1 MLPKQRARGL
11 LVLAQPAH
19 GLGDEQVA
27 LAVLLR
33 RGDVRRRRRLGPK
46 LLQLRLQLEHAG
58 LERGVRRVPLGA
70 RARVADGVA
79 EGALE
84 LGADGEERLR
94 LLARRLLGLAE
105 ALGDLGELQPGV
117 LEPALGGAQA
127 GGDGVAVA
135 LEGAELLVGEAL
147 LLEGRLGELEAALG
161 VVAGVGQPRLE
172 RPEGVLVRL
181 LPDLLAGLEEA
192 VQRDFDVVVE
202 DPPQQVD
209 GLRIIFRYLRNRIEE
224 DSQQLSVAQSKLAM

>member
-1 MLPKQRARGL
+1 MSAGG
-11 LVLAQPAH
+11 A
-19 GLGDEQVA
+19 GLGRSSSSSA
-27 LAVLLR
+27 SSSSTRASSAACAASR
-33 RGDVRRRRRLGPK
+33 S
-46 LLQLRLQLEHAG
+46 
-58 LERGVRRVPLGA
+58 A